1 MEVKAEEKILARTQA
16 LDYTS
21 QELPEIVE
29 PKVIDAI
36 EIPKRLAPETQ
47 PIKSRSFFSTIYRK
61 VQTLISTNTKVEK

>member
-1 MEVKAEEKILARTQA
+1 MEVKAEEKTLARTQA

-36 EIPKRLAPETQ
+36 EIHKRLAPETQ
-47 PIKSRSFFSTIYRK
+47 PIKRGRFFPTIFRK
-61 VQTLISTNTKVEK
+61 LQTLISTNTKVQK